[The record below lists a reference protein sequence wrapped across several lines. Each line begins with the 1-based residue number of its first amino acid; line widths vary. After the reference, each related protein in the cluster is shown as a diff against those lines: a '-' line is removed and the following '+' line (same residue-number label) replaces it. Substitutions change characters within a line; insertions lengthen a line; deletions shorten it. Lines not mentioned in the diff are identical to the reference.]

1 MKTTILLIFSMSLIA
16 IGMYAQDDRGKIA
29 VGVKAGANYSNV
41 YDTEGEEFDAD
52 GKAGLAAGVFISIPL
67 GEFLGFQPEVLFSQK
82 GYQSS
87 GTILGYDYGM
97 TRTSNFI
104 DVPLLLAIKPAPM
117 LTILVGPQYSYL
129 IKQTDVF
136 ENPISDVV
144 VEQEFDNQS
153 IRKNTLGFIGGI
165 DVNFNDLVLG
175 ARVSWDLFNNS
186 EDGSSSTPRYKNVVG
201 QITLGYR
208 FN

>member
-16 IGMYAQDDRGKIA
+16 TGMYAQDGRGKIA

-52 GKAGLAAGVFISIPL
+52 GKAGLAAGVFISIPV

>member
-1 MKTTILLIFSMSLIA
+1 
-16 IGMYAQDDRGKIA
+16 
-29 VGVKAGANYSNV
+29 
-41 YDTEGEEFDAD
+41 
-52 GKAGLAAGVFISIPL
+52 
-67 GEFLGFQPEVLFSQK
+67 
-82 GYQSS
+82 
-87 GTILGYDYGM
+87 
-97 TRTSNFI
+97 
-104 DVPLLLAIKPAPM
+104 IKPAPM

>member
-16 IGMYAQDDRGKIA
+16 TGMYAQDDRGKIA

-52 GKAGLAAGVFISIPL
+52 GKVGLAAGVFIAIPV
-67 GEFLGFQPEVLFSQK
+67 GRFLGIQPEVLFSQK

-129 IKQTDVF
+129 VKQTDVF

-144 VEQEFDNQS
+144 VEQEFENQN

-175 ARVSWDLFNNS
+175 ARVSWDLFNNA

>member
-16 IGMYAQDDRGKIA
+16 TGMYAQDDRGKIA

-52 GKAGLAAGVFISIPL
+52 GKAGLAAGVFISIPV

>member
-52 GKAGLAAGVFISIPL
+52 GKAGLAAGVFISIPV